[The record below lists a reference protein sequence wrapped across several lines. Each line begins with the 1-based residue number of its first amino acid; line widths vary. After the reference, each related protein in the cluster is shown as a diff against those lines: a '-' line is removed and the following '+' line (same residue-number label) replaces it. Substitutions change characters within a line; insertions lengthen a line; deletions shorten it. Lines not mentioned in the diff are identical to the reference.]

1 MTPEDAKRLAVQGIV
16 SCVNQSE
23 ADGHQ
28 QAEREEWTDHSFGID
43 SYDDTEIA
51 IAIGE
56 RLVIFRVIEVK

>member
-16 SCVNQSE
+16 SCVHQSE
-23 ADGHQ
+23 VCGHSLSD
-28 QAEREEWTDHSFGID
+28 EEWTDHSFGID